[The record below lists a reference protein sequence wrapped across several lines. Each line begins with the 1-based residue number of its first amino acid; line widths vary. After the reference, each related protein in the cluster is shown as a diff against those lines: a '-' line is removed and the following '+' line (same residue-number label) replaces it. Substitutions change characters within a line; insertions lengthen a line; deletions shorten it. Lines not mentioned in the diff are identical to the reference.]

1 MSKKRIYWTCQVG
14 GWTALMFY
22 ELWVYTFEYGFSWE
36 MFFFA
41 IANILVC
48 VLLTH
53 FYRLVVRERNWVN
66 LPLFRLGTRV
76 IFSGLLLGFIMT
88 LINFPIDVRTLHE
101 VFNSEPYLFLG
112 AWLSWSKS
120 MFMWVLSY
128 TVYHYVENM
137 RATEIEKILLKTSV
151 NETEAKVLRSQLN
164 PHFVFNALNSIRA
177 LISENPAKAQQGI
190 TQLSNIL
197 RNSLLA
203 DRRKTVELREEL
215 KTVEDYLSL
224 EKVRYEERLTAD
236 FHIDPKTLYLQMPPM
251 MLQTL
256 VENAIKHGVQKAVN
270 GGFVQ
275 ITSFLENDYVHIHI
289 RNTGVLIKKETDL
302 DSQKEAGGF
311 GLKNTERRLQLIY
324 GDDAAR
330 FRIFQES
337 EEVVR
342 AEIILPIQT
351 EGVFRNTPASVN
363 KKPTIQSQ

>member
-1 MSKKRIYWTCQVG
+1 MSKKRIYWICQVG
-14 GWTALMFY
+14 GWAALMFY

-36 MFFFA
+36 IFFFA

-53 FYRLVVRERNWVN
+53 FYRLIVRERNWVS
-66 LPLFRLGTRV
+66 LPVVSFSSSGYIFGV
-76 IFSGLLLGFIMT
+76 ICWGLIMT
-88 LINFPIDVRTLHE
+88 LINFPIDLRTLHD
-101 VFNSEPYLFLG
+101 VFSSEPYLFLG

-128 TVYHYVENM
+128 TVYHYVENT

-151 NETEAKVLRSQLN
+151 KETEAKVLRSQLN

-215 KTVEDYLSL
+215 KTVEDYLGL
-224 EKVRYEERLTAD
+224 EKVRYEDRLTAD
-236 FHIDPKTLYLQMPPM
+236 FHIDPKTLYLQVPPM

-256 VENAIKHGVQKAVN
+256 VENAIKHGVQKAVH

-275 ITSFLENDYVHIHI
+275 ITSFLDNDYVHIHI
-289 RNTGVLIKKETDL
+289 RNTGVLVKK
-302 DSQKEAGGF
+302 
-311 GLKNTERRLQLIY
+311 
-324 GDDAAR
+324 
-330 FRIFQES
+330 
-337 EEVVR
+337 
-342 AEIILPIQT
+342 
-351 EGVFRNTPASVN
+351 
-363 KKPTIQSQ
+363 

>member
-1 MSKKRIYWTCQVG
+1 
-14 GWTALMFY
+14 
-22 ELWVYTFEYGFSWE
+22 
-36 MFFFA
+36 
-41 IANILVC
+41 
-48 VLLTH
+48 
-53 FYRLVVRERNWVN
+53 
-66 LPLFRLGTRV
+66 
-76 IFSGLLLGFIMT
+76 MT
-88 LINFPIDVRTLHE
+88 LMNYPIDIQTLKEIFH
-101 VFNSEPYLFLG
+101 SQLFIFFGHL
-112 AWLSWSKS
+112 LSWSKS

-128 TVYHYVENM
+128 TIYHYVENM

-151 NETEAKVLRSQLN
+151 KETEAKILRSQLN

-224 EKVRYEERLTAD
+224 EKVRYEDRLTTD
-236 FHIDPKTLYLQMPPM
+236 FHIDPKTLYLQVPPM

-275 ITSFLENDYVHIHI
+275 VTTFLENDHVHIHI
-289 RNTGVLIKKETDL
+289 RNTGTLIKKDNDL
-302 DSQKEAGGF
+302 EKHKEASGF
-311 GLKNTERRLQLIY
+311 GLENTERRLHLLY
-324 GDDAAR
+324 GEDSAG

-342 AEIILPIQT
+342 AEVIIPIQT
-351 EGVFRNTPASVN
+351 EGVFRSIPPT
-363 KKPTIQSQ
+363 KKAAKSI

>member
-1 MSKKRIYWTCQVG
+1 MSKKRIYWICQIG
-14 GWTALMFY
+14 GWTALMLY
-22 ELWVYTFEYGFSWE
+22 ELLSYAFEGE
-36 MFFFA
+36 LTTGMFFFA

-53 FYRLVVRERNWVN
+53 FYRLIVREQNWVN
-66 LPLFRLGTRV
+66 LPLYRLVPRV
-76 IFSGLLLGFIMT
+76 IFSGLLLGLIMT
-88 LINFPIDVRTLHE
+88 LMNYPIDIKTLKD
-101 VFNSEPYLFLG
+101 VFRSEPFIFF
-112 AWLSWSKS
+112 ADWLSWSKS

-137 RATEIEKILLKTSV
+137 RATEIEKILLKTSIK
-151 NETEAKVLRSQLN
+151 ETEAKVLRSQLN

-177 LISENPAKAQQGI
+177 LISENPTKAQQGV

-215 KTVEDYLSL
+215 KTVEDYLGL
-224 EKVRYEERLTAD
+224 EKVRYEERLKAD
-236 FHIDPKTLYLQMPPM
+236 FHIDPKTFYLQIPPM

-256 VENAIKHGVQKAVN
+256 VENAIKHGVQKAMH

-275 ITSFLENDYVHIHI
+275 VTSFLENDYVHIHI
-289 RNTGVLIKKETDL
+289 RNTGVLIKKENDL
-302 DSQKEAGGF
+302 DSHKEASGF

-324 GDDAAR
+324 GEDAAR

-337 EEVVR
+337 EDVVR

-351 EGVFRNTPASVN
+351 EGVFRNSPASA
-363 KKPTIQSQ
+363 KHKYSTQ